1 MTITPTSRGILL
13 VLASWTPDAP
23 AGIERAT
30 AALAVGLAQAGHRPV
45 IATAAPQPPDTGLPG
60 VTVERLRLTD
70 VTFPCDDATLRRA
83 VTWQDTALSRQIREL
98 ITLHRADTVL
108 FTDALWGLGRL
119 RGDFPSHVRRALA
132 AHVRPTTL
140 DAGPALARATR
151 VIVPS
156 RSVADEIAPWGP
168 RALRVVPNALLP
180 DPAVTPPHPQDR
192 ERLRRA
198 GPVRVLARLGPE
210 KGVAE
215 LLEAAHGWDRPIE
228 IALAEAGFEDATG
241 SQAALLKH
249 CQALAAE
256 QHNVTLRGALAWNE
270 VLPWL
275 AKAAA
280 VIVPS
285 HRETFGLVALEA
297 MSVGTPVIAFR
308 VGNLPDLIEPTGHGQ
323 HLLVDPEAGPA
334 ALHKTAQTLL
344 EDDILYG
351 ATTQAVYRRA
361 TDFASHRIAEL
372 FIEAVS

>member
-1 MTITPTSRGILL
+1 MTVTPTSKGVLL
-13 VLASWTPDAP
+13 VLVSWTPNAP

-30 AALAVGLAQAGHRPV
+30 AALAVGLAQAGHRPA
-45 IATAAPQPPDTGLPG
+45 IATAAPQPPDIGLPG

-70 VTFPCDDATLRRA
+70 VTFPCDDVTLRRA
-83 VTWQDTALSRQIREL
+83 VTWQDTALSRQIAEL
-98 ITLHRADTVL
+98 ITLHRVDTVL

-119 RGDFPSHVRRALA
+119 RGDFPGHVHRALA
-132 AHVRPTTL
+132 AHVRPATL

-156 RSVADEIAPWGP
+156 PTVADEIAGWGP
-168 RALRVVPNALLP
+168 RVMRVIPNALLA
-180 DPAVTPPHPQDR
+180 DPAVTPPDPQHR
-192 ERLRRA
+192 EGLRRA

-215 LLEAAHGWDRPIE
+215 LLEAAHGWDRPVE
-228 IALAEAGFEDATG
+228 VALAEAGFEDATG
-241 SQAALLKH
+241 SQADLLEH
-249 CQALAAE
+249 CRALAAGRR
-256 QHNVTLRGALAWNE
+256 NITLRGALAWSE

-275 AKAAA
+275 AGAAA

-285 HRETFGLVALEA
+285 HQETFGLVALEA
-297 MSVGTPVIAFR
+297 MSVGTPVVAYR
-308 VGNLPDLIEPTGHGQ
+308 VGNLPALIEPTGHGQ
-323 HLLVDPEAGPA
+323 YLLVDHEAGPA

-361 TDFASHRIAEL
+361 SDFASHRIAEL